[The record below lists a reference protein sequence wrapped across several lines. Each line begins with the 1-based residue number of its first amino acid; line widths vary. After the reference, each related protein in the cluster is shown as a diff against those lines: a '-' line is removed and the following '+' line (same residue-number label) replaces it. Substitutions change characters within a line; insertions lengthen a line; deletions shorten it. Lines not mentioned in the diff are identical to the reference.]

1 MKERYYLMEFSAVT
15 TAVTNFMTVVDTV
28 ITTIA
33 GNAYL
38 VVFLA
43 VPIVGA
49 GCKIFKRLVRAAK

>member
-1 MKERYYLMEFSAVT
+1 MEFSAVT
-15 TAVTNFMTVVDTV
+15 TAVSNFMTVVDTV

-43 VPIVGA
+43 VPLVGA

>member
-43 VPIVGA
+43 VPLVCA

>member
-1 MKERYYLMEFSAVT
+1 MEFSAVT

-43 VPIVGA
+43 VPLVA
-49 GCKIFKRLVRAAK
+49 VGCKIFKRLVRAAK